1 MALTP
6 DEVEQLRRLHVLAE
20 FGDLPAQMQSLFDE
34 LRARDTNTEILA
46 PTLVVQFLPRQ
57 RSRDE
62 AIDNLLDLVEIESAV
77 DDDAGY
83 DLEGA
88 ALEFSSIRFVSDMFR
103 Q

>member
-20 FGDLPAQMQSLFDE
+20 FGDLPVQMQSLFDE
-34 LRARDTNTEILA
+34 LLARDTNTEILA
-46 PTLVVQFLPRQ
+46 PTLDVEFLPRQ
-57 RSRDE
+57 RTREDV
-62 AIDNLLDLVEIESAV
+62 IDNLLDLVELESAE

-83 DLEGA
+83 DLDEA

-103 Q
+103 L